1 MVPSLNCAVTNSYPK
16 TGSGPSFSLCALP
29 LNQRY
34 ISHRNTCLS
43 EVPTRR
49 RRRGGPGR
57 GPSPRPGLSRCH
69 PASRQ
74 LPGPRPPRPTRPA
87 SPLWRV
93 GAPARNAPGNPCP
106 PAALFGEGQGVAS
119 RTLPPSLPESLP
131 VSWGAPATKPNHTPG
146 SKEVPRRW
154 LLNP

>member
-1 MVPSLNCAVTNSYPK
+1 MVPSLNCALTNSYPK

-29 LNQRY
+29 LNQRS
-34 ISHRNTCLS
+34 ISHRNSCLS

-106 PAALFGEGQGVAS
+106 PAALFGEGQGVAG
-119 RTLPPSLPESLP
+119 RTLPPSLSPCLCPGGHQPRSQPHAPSLNCLR
-131 VSWGAPATKPNHTPG
+131 G
-146 SKEVPRRW
+146 
-154 LLNP
+154 